1 MQKIITVSQ
10 LATVLWQFL
19 YLSLKPNIAQILS
32 SRISWRRRSR
42 ISTTLVLVCIHLI
55 FWLGYVEIWRH
66 GNFSFSSIFRGVPP
80 MFLPKTCRKYW
91 NIGFCLSLNQQFPKP
106 LYPDFYRID
115 YIGTIGVHSKKP
127 LRGKQTHE
135 YTIPCVYKE

>member
-1 MQKIITVSQ
+1 MDLHGWKKYACTQKIITVSQ

-19 YLSLKPNIAQILS
+19 YLSLKPNIAQILL

-66 GNFSFSSIFRGVPP
+66 GNFSFSSILRGVGLKHASIFTL
-80 MFLPKTCRKYW
+80 FLSVLKTGSLAYKKVQVQS
-91 NIGFCLSLNQQFPKP
+91 NITVSATW
-106 LYPDFYRID
+106 
-115 YIGTIGVHSKKP
+115 GTVLHSKAF
-127 LRGKQTHE
+127 
-135 YTIPCVYKE
+135 IMF